1 MNLEH
6 MFSMIKDIFKMMVL
20 IHLLT
25 FIKTY
30 KNSSSQTKKC
40 SHEKEKILTDRI
52 EKILTDDQK

>member
-1 MNLEH
+1 

-40 SHEKEKILTDRI
+40 SHEKEKSLTDRI